1 MSAVTDRPGSRSL
14 LRSFK
19 LERRPEP
26 TWLGSLFATVFALCL
41 AFLAS
46 AVLLMMVGVDVLDA
60 FQFLIKGAFGN
71 LRSTYGSLV
80 KAVPLAFA
88 GLATGIAFRARIWN
102 IGQEGQV
109 FAGSM
114 MAYWVSSSVELPGI
128 VLVPLLIIAGFAGG
142 ALLGGL
148 AGVLKARFRV
158 DEIVSTV
165 MMNYIIVFVLSY
177 LLTSRIWMAPG
188 EYYLQTPQ
196 LPDAARLPILFSG
209 SKLHL
214 GVLLALITVI
224 AVHFLLTRTTF
235 GYQLR
240 AFGSNPD
247 AARFKGTDPNRMFII
262 VLMISGGLAGL
273 GGMSQSF
280 GVDFRISQSLLL
292 GLGSTGIIVGVIAG
306 LRPLGIGVA
315 AILFGGMA
323 QGALFMQV
331 FAGVSS
337 AIVTA
342 MQAIILI
349 FFLCSSVLARYRLT
363 RVLPDV

>member
-1 MSAVTDRPGSRSL
+1 MTESFGGLPFVRSL
-14 LRSFK
+14 K
-19 LERRPEP
+19 LERRPDP
-26 TWLGSLFATVFALCL
+26 SWLGSLIAMVFALIL

-46 AVLLMMVGVDVLDA
+46 AALLMFVRVDVLDA
-60 FQFLIKGAFGN
+60 FHALVIGAFGS
-71 LRSTYGSLV
+71 LKSTYASLV

-114 MAYWVSSSVELPGI
+114 MAYWMISSVELPGI
-128 VLVPLLIIAGFAGG
+128 LIVPLVIIAGFIGG

-165 MMNYIIVFVLSY
+165 MMNYIIVLALSY

-188 EYYLQTPQ
+188 EYYLQTPRFPDAVQ
-196 LPDAARLPILFSG
+196 LPVIIPG

-214 GVLLALITVI
+214 GVLLVAITVI
-224 AVHFLLTRTTF
+224 AIHFLLFRTTF
-235 GYQLR
+235 GFELR
-240 AFGSNPD
+240 AFGSNPV
-247 AARFKGTDPNRMFII
+247 AARFKGTNPNRMFII

-280 GVDFRISQSLLL
+280 GVDFRISQPFLL

-331 FAGVSS
+331 FANVSS

-363 RVLPDV
+363 RAYPDV